1 MISVEYVSPDG
12 VVKDAF
18 EMADG
23 MTLDQAARTI
33 CPDTEGKFPVPTIAI
48 VGSKPAVRE
57 LGDWN
62 FPLSDGARIQF
73 RQLAMGGGGGGGSNP
88 LQLVMQIAIVALAV
102 AASVFTGG
110 TSFLG
115 LAGVGLG
122 WGTLAGGLVGAGV
135 MLLGT
140 MLMGALFPQK
150 LPQGQLGA
158 MNAESASPTYS
169 INAQGNQAR
178 LYQPEP
184 EGFGRMKIVPD
195 FVANTWT
202 QYIGN
207 DQIGYFVYGIGRG
220 RYETESLQFGETPFW
235 KDGKLVPDTGYDI
248 QNIQFVEP
256 GQAVTIF
263 PDNVITSQE
272 VSGQELFGPNDA
284 EYAGAIGPYTTNP
297 PGTKTNKLFF
307 DFLFQQ
313 GLGQY
318 NNNGELQGFT
328 VSWRIE
334 YRNVDDFGNPTSGW
348 ALLDAPSMHMATVT
362 PQRLTK
368 TYPVA
373 EGRYQCR
380 VIRTSN
386 TSGDGRT
393 MDMLTW
399 GAMRAMLPGTYQYP
413 ISCIAFSV
421 KASNTLT
428 QNASRQFSAI
438 VTRKLPLYDRKTKTW
453 SEETPTRSWAAA
465 VAHVCKCQWGGRLGD
480 NNIDLDAL
488 WAIDEKLQA
497 RNWHYDSYIDGAY
510 LVWTLLNEMC
520 QSQCVIPRL
529 IGPVLSFVQDGPDR
543 PPVFALTPRNIVRNS
558 FSVQYM
564 TWSDETP
571 DDVSVEYLDAAYGF
585 QQRDVT
591 AVLPESESREP
602 SSLDILGITDRDH
615 AHKVAV
621 AYAAHNRWQR
631 IVVECQVEAL
641 GRIINR
647 GDICTVAHPRFK
659 NTAAGAVEW
668 WDENSLAVGIKR
680 DMLTEVEDEGNG
692 LYLALTRQD
701 GSVWGPCK
709 LAAWGKD
716 SATLDAADYSTLL
729 LQGQGNP
736 FEWLT
741 SGVDRQP
748 TTWILYTSRVYQRLM
763 WVDSI
768 QAQDF
773 LHYNLKL
780 LNYDPRIYQ
789 YADLPTP
796 PWQGRGQLPTV
807 ETMGVPQNFRGVVQN
822 DTTIILVWLTVAGAQ
837 WYDVETSSDG
847 ESWKSLGRSNINQ
860 ITATV
865 PAGEVHARVRAASD
879 TLQGGWA
886 IWQGDTTLR
895 PPAMPQLEL
904 VEPYA
909 AGAAVIDWEPVEG
922 AANYAVALRV
932 GDNSFYAENL
942 KSGPLGIT
950 PEVQEGGPY
959 RSFVCAV
966 AAVGAGGTSLEAKI
980 KLEDKAPEAPTDA
993 QITIGADSVTL
1004 QSVSP
1009 APAADS
1015 TGYVIL
1021 EGAGPEFT
1029 TSQVLEMRQTS
1040 SLPYTW
1046 GGLTAGT
1053 HYFRIAVKDGFFDI
1067 ARNPLDLQWSG
1078 VLPVAIAGGAGA

>member
-1 MISVEYVSPDG
+1 M
-12 VVKDAF
+12 
-18 EMADG
+18 
-23 MTLDQAARTI
+23 
-33 CPDTEGKFPVPTIAI
+33 
-48 VGSKPAVRE
+48 
-57 LGDWN
+57 
-62 FPLSDGARIQF
+62 
-73 RQLAMGGGGGGGSNP
+73 
-88 LQLVMQIAIVALAV
+88 
-102 AASVFTGG
+102 
-110 TSFLG
+110 
-115 LAGVGLG
+115 
-122 WGTLAGGLVGAGV
+122 
-135 MLLGT
+135 
-140 MLMGALFPQK
+140 
-150 LPQGQLGA
+150 
-158 MNAESASPTYS
+158 
-169 INAQGNQAR
+169 
-178 LYQPEP
+178 
-184 EGFGRMKIVPD
+184 
-195 FVANTWT
+195 
-202 QYIGN
+202 
-207 DQIGYFVYGIGRG
+207 
-220 RYETESLQFGETPFW
+220 
-235 KDGKLVPDTGYDI
+235 
-248 QNIQFVEP
+248 
-256 GQAVTIF
+256 
-263 PDNVITSQE
+263 
-272 VSGQELFGPNDA
+272 
-284 EYAGAIGPYTTNP
+284 
-297 PGTKTNKLFF
+297 
-307 DFLFQQ
+307 
-313 GLGQY
+313 
-318 NNNGELQGFT
+318 
-328 VSWRIE
+328 
-334 YRNVDDFGNPTSGW
+334 
-348 ALLDAPSMHMATVT
+348 
-362 PQRLTK
+362 
-368 TYPVA
+368 
-373 EGRYQCR
+373 
-380 VIRTSN
+380 
-386 TSGDGRT
+386 
-393 MDMLTW
+393 
-399 GAMRAMLPGTYQYP
+399 
-413 ISCIAFSV
+413 
-421 KASNTLT
+421 
-428 QNASRQFSAI
+428 
-438 VTRKLPLYDRKTKTW
+438 
-453 SEETPTRSWAAA
+453 
-465 VAHVCKCQWGGRLGD
+465 
-480 NNIDLDAL
+480 
-488 WAIDEKLQA
+488 
-497 RNWHYDSYIDGAY
+497 
-510 LVWTLLNEMC
+510 
-520 QSQCVIPRL
+520 
-529 IGPVLSFVQDGPDR
+529 
-543 PPVFALTPRNIVRNS
+543 
-558 FSVQYM
+558 
-564 TWSDETP
+564 
-571 DDVSVEYLDAAYGF
+571 
-585 QQRDVT
+585 
-591 AVLPESESREP
+591 
-602 SSLDILGITDRDH
+602 
-615 AHKVAV
+615 
-621 AYAAHNRWQR
+621 
-631 IVVECQVEAL
+631 
-641 GRIINR
+641 
-647 GDICTVAHPRFK
+647 
-659 NTAAGAVEW
+659 
-668 WDENSLAVGIKR
+668 
-680 DMLTEVEDEGNG
+680 
-692 LYLALTRQD
+692 
-701 GSVWGPCK
+701 
-709 LAAWGKD
+709 
-716 SATLDAADYSTLL
+716 L